1 MLRQIFPKPG
11 RRGHGDTA
19 THWVPTPPAWAGN
32 DCQGCSLRRRR
43 SAVNQAPFDRPC
55 VVRMM
60 SIIENVPL

>member
-19 THWVPTPPAWAGN
+19 THWVPTFPARAGT
-32 DCQGCSLRRRR
+32 DCRGCSLRRRR
-43 SAVNQAPFDRPC
+43 SAAGDVPFDRPC
-55 VVRMM
+55 VALMM